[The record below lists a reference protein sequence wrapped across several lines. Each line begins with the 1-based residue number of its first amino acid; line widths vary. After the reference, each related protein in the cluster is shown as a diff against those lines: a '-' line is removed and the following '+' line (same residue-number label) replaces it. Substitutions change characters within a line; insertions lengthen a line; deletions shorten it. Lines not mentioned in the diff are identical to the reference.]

1 MMEDQ
6 RLKGRL
12 AALFFAG
19 CVAFCYPL
27 LAAFNV
33 SATVFGLP
41 VLYVYVFGA
50 WTAFIVLAALAA
62 RSRD

>member
-1 MMEDQ
+1 MDDD

-12 AALFFAG
+12 TALFVAG

-33 SATVFGLP
+33 PATVFGLP
-41 VLYVYVFGA
+41 VLYVYLFGA
-50 WTAFIVLAALAA
+50 WAAFIVVAALAV
-62 RSRD
+62 RGRD

>member
-1 MMEDQ
+1 MEDD

-12 AALFFAG
+12 AALFLAG

-33 SATVFGLP
+33 PATVFGLP

-50 WTAFIVLAALAA
+50 WAAVILLAALAV
-62 RSRD
+62 RGRD

>member
-1 MMEDQ
+1 MEDD

-27 LAAFNV
+27 LAVFNV
-33 SATVFGLP
+33 PATVFGLP

-50 WTAFIVLAALAA
+50 WAAVILLAALAV
-62 RSRD
+62 RGRN

>member
-1 MMEDQ
+1 MEDD

-33 SATVFGLP
+33 PTTVFGLP

-50 WTAFIVLAALAA
+50 WAAVILLAALAV
-62 RSRD
+62 RGRY